1 MVKETF
7 SNVIEK
13 YGFLTGDPHFHDG
26 GTSKR
31 TGKDYAAF
39 SYMFYL
45 PINQEE
51 TVRIDMRAILN
62 TVFKYALH
70 EYWVNENPCSR
81 IDFRIYGNMLVES
94 TNVKYRVTF

>member
-31 TGKDYAAF
+31 TGKAYAAF
-39 SYMFYL
+39 AYMFYL
-45 PINQEE
+45 PINREE
-51 TVRIDMRAILN
+51 TVRIDIDTDYFSEIASATEKMHQ
-62 TVFKYALH
+62 TQ
-70 EYWVNENPCSR
+70 R
-81 IDFRIYGNMLVES
+81 IKIIGTEDS
-94 TNVKYRVTF
+94 TGRFLATEVVPFDN